1 MQWADLAAK
10 QMELIFEKTR
20 LESGLHAHAWD
31 SAKAQKWADPQT
43 GLSPHVWG
51 RAMGWFVM
59 AHADVLAAL
68 PESHPDYAQL
78 SLQMKSLLTA
88 VMAARGADKLWH
100 QVMDRPEGEENYA
113 ESSCSA
119 MFIYGL
125 AKGKR
130 WGCAARRKKLPQ
142 RESMDALWQKN
153 VVTARTATPN

>member
-1 MQWADLAAK
+1 
-10 QMELIFEKTR
+10 
-20 LESGLHAHAWD
+20 
-31 SAKAQKWADPQT
+31 
-43 GLSPHVWG
+43 
-51 RAMGWFVM
+51 MGWFVM

-100 QVMDRPEGEENYA
+100 QVMDRPESEENYA

-125 AKGKR
+125 AKGKAL
-130 WGCAARRKKLPQ
+130 GLCGAKEEAAA
-142 RESMDALWQKN
+142 RESMDALWQKKRRHGGGRLP
-153 VVTARTATPN
+153 RTDAHLQGRGAGRGAVSRRQL

>member
-1 MQWADLAAK
+1 
-10 QMELIFEKTR
+10 
-20 LESGLHAHAWD
+20 
-31 SAKAQKWADPQT
+31 
-43 GLSPHVWG
+43 
-51 RAMGWFVM
+51 MGWFVM

-100 QVMDRPEGEENYA
+100 QVMDRPESEENYA

-125 AKGKR
+125 AKGKAL
-130 WGCAARRKKLPQ
+130 GLCGAKEEAAA

-153 VVTARTATPN
+153 VVTAADGYPELTRICKVAGLGGEPYRDGSYDYYVHETVCSLSLIHI